1 MKDFW
6 VKGSEDKEV
15 LLTKKLTGSGK
26 FIFLQEPGKAGVY
39 EADDLANQVISDGLV

>member
-1 MKDFW
+1 MKDFYW
-6 VKGSEDKEV
+6 SKGGQGSF
-15 LLTKKLTGSGK
+15 TNKKLTGSGK